1 MGKHS
6 KPEHAWARAKR
17 ERAAARTGAPSNH
30 GRHATDGRAIAV
42 GRVEQALGNAD
53 VNQVWA
59 ITDHDHTD
67 ERADSVDDRRMRAE
81 DEALPRGP
89 H

>member
-17 ERAAARTGAPSNH
+17 ERAAARTGAPRNY
-30 GRHATDGRAIAV
+30 GRHATDGRAVAV

-53 VNQVWA
+53 VNQLW
-59 ITDHDHTD
+59 
-67 ERADSVDDRRMRAE
+67 
-81 DEALPRGP
+81 ALPRGP

>member
-1 MGKHS
+1 
-6 KPEHAWARAKR
+6 
-17 ERAAARTGAPSNH
+17 
-30 GRHATDGRAIAV
+30 V
-42 GRVEQALGNAD
+42 GRVEQALGDAD
-53 VNQVWA
+53 VNQVWVV
-59 ITDHDHTD
+59 TDHDYAE